1 MSILPGSVLSGTDKN
16 TLWCGKLCKEM
27 VFWQTETWSR
37 TFYIETGDLKGDG
50 TFVLHPV
57 NGEAVTV
64 RTIDELLAEI
74 VKIL

>member
-1 MSILPGSVLSGTDKN
+1 MRVHQQFRFLRKALQRNGILANRNVESDV
-16 TLWCGKLCKEM
+16 
-27 VFWQTETWSR
+27 
-37 TFYIETGDLKGDG
+37 YIETGNLKGDG

-64 RTIDELLAEI
+64 QTIDELLAEI